1 VPTGEIAR
9 TYSLVVDRDNVSRCV
24 PGDRV
29 RITGIM
35 FVYELKSENLS
46 KGYIYVTGIEK
57 IKERSNFHYSEQ
69 EE

>member
-1 VPTGEIAR
+1 MA
-9 TYSLVVDRDNVSRCV
+9 DRDNVSRCV

-35 FVYELKSENLS
+35 FVHDMKTDNLS
-46 KGYIYVTGIEK
+46 KGYILATGIEK
-57 IKERSNFHYSEQ
+57 LKARSNLQYSDY